1 MSAQQLMERGRK
13 EMKAQDESLIRA
25 QRIVESTIE
34 VGTKTAETLQAQGE
48 QMDRVLDTLEDIRFD
63 MKKAGEV
70 IRDITRGLATD
81 KCVCSA
87 PHLWIQCS
95 VSKLWQHLQGVCC
108 FTTTK
113 SAWPAIALGTSLLS
127 IVQRGSGGARI
138 TVASAN
144 NNCLPTLVLL
154 TNAQSVQ
161 QTLCTCDGR

>member
-63 MKKAGEV
+63 MKKAGQV

-81 KCVCSA
+81 KCVCCA

-95 VSKLWQHLQGVCC
+95 VSKLWHNICKGFVASPPPSQHG
-108 FTTTK
+108 
-113 SAWPAIALGTSLLS
+113 LLS
-127 IVQRGSGGARI
+127 
-138 TVASAN
+138 
-144 NNCLPTLVLL
+144 L
-154 TNAQSVQ
+154 
-161 QTLCTCDGR
+161 